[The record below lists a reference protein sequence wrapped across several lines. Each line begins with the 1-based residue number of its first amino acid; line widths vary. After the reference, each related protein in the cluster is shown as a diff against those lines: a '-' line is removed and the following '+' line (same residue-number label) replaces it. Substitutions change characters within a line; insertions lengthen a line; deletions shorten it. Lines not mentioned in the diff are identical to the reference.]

1 MNDNGK
7 LPNPDQA
14 FIDLNKLIG
23 YCLNPEH
30 PEGQHKA
37 LVFKSALNIELNDME
52 ILKNALL
59 HAVKNNKAFF
69 FESNQYG
76 TKYTLEFEMTHQNKT
91 ATIKSAWMVRH
102 NENFPRLITCYIL

>member
-7 LPNPDQA
+7 LPNPDHA

-76 TKYTLEFEMTHQNKT
+76 TKYTLEFEMTH
-91 ATIKSAWMVRH
+91 
-102 NENFPRLITCYIL
+102 

>member
-1 MNDNGK
+1 MEK

-14 FIDLNKLIG
+14 FIDLNKLTG
-23 YCLNPEH
+23 YCLNSEH

-59 HAVKNNKAFF
+59 NAVKNNKATF

-91 ATIKSAWMVRH
+91 ATVKSAWMVRH
-102 NENFPRLITCYIL
+102 NENFARLITCYIV